1 MRGDGLAV
9 EVVRA
14 AAVPRPIRCRPVMT
28 VFISGRAFSKCVPPD
43 PYPVGTP
50 LSIREVR
57 LPAAVVTVAR
67 LAVIG

>member
-1 MRGDGLAV
+1 
-9 EVVRA
+9 
-14 AAVPRPIRCRPVMT
+14 MT